1 MNNAVKDDKLFEAL
15 SELDDELIAN
25 AKHIDTYG
33 EQTVVLRRTP
43 VWKIVTGSVAA
54 AACTALLAVGGI
66 HAMNYVNE
74 KAPVASDPSAPAS
87 STFVS
92 VSGSIAYTPAEYP
105 EEAKYEIPSDMYD
118 GLQYAFGVSASDGS
132 VSLMPDFFGS
142 YEEMAKAS
150 ELIVSGEF
158 VGYSHQTYDPCDE
171 TVIPLYNAPSYNTFY
186 IDKVIK
192 GDIEP
197 GQGIAIRQNTHVYK
211 NMTYA
216 EWDMSPMI
224 CGDRWIYFLVMGE
237 DGYYT
242 PVTSKQ
248 GRYPLPFS
256 ENKKLE
262 KVGEYGYYGYDD
274 PDHPCDPNI
283 DTIYAD
289 TLEAFGL
296 RVSEN
301 FDGVELSVV
310 LNDNTFDVDED
321 IRVRATVRNT
331 TDEPIGLSMFGQGE
345 GSYTEI
351 PIRISHGGYKLTNI
365 DTKIKAFN
373 DAVGSCIVPPGE
385 EYVQEMTFRLED
397 KSEQGKYSGLATL
410 KLLSDPN
417 DVNSATFY
425 SFVNFSLTIGNVA
438 PGEKNISEN
447 EVIKVY
453 EYGSGDAEEWSMPEF
468 PEFTFR
474 CDGERMEALLGDK
487 NYTLYGGMPIEE
499 VYLVD
504 LNGDGC
510 REFVSTVAVGSGIVD
525 ESISAYDLTSGD
537 LFMIGDQKYNFSL
550 DIKDGKLIVRQYD
563 YFNPENTESELPFSL
578 SIMTHGMSGGNAFV
592 FRDGAPVEFTMPETP
607 GKTYFADKNGLVVK
621 NEDGTEKDLIPL
633 SENGF
638 IYTVYLLHTDDDGIR
653 DIVVGY
659 TKDGMLC
666 YSMLSA
672 DGVLSDHAG
681 GDNGGQTEQSV
692 TRVYEYGGK
701 TESWTMPEFPGV
713 SFRCDG
719 DGVSVSVDG
728 ENGADE
734 YGYFLY
740 TGMPIE
746 DVYLVDLNGDGYREI
761 VSTAAFG
768 SGIIDSRVYAFDY
781 ANGVHYTLC
790 DRGNYDFMLN
800 ADTGTLNVRKYKY
813 NDSHFGREPVSE
825 EPLTLDM
832 MTSDGSVY
840 VFKGSEPAEWTM
852 DEFPGIKFR
861 ADRSGIFAK
870 REDGSESNIAVD
882 SEYDLITCVYLYD
895 NDGDGK
901 REIIFEYINENGMH
915 ISRMISAEGSLA
927 EYAGGDNGEQAELA
941 EVTHFN
947 IPAVIRG
954 SESTFRDHSDY
965 KNENLSYRSAYDYC
979 NVDENAAVVSFCEGE
994 VVAVDAEPN
1003 YNGGRG
1009 RFVAVRDDLGY
1020 YYFYSHLGAV
1030 SVNVGDKVIAG
1041 TQLGIVG
1048 NSGRW
1053 DVEENGFGVRLSTYD
1068 HMPDIAVSDEGLT
1081 E

>member
-1 MNNAVKDDKLFEAL
+1 MKNDELFEAL

-33 EQTVVLRRTP
+33 EQTVVLRRIP
-43 VWKIVTGSVAA
+43 VWKIVAGSVAA

-66 HAMNYVNE
+66 HAMNYVNG
-74 KAPVASDPSAPAS
+74 KAPVS
-87 STFVS
+87 STPGSSTSVCVS
-92 VSGSIAYTPAEYP
+92 RDYAFAPAEYP
-105 EEAKYEIPSDMYD
+105 EEAKYVYNGDYGALTNYAYSTAKHD
-118 GLQYAFGVSASDGS
+118 GA

-142 YEEMAKAS
+142 YEEMAAAS
-150 ELIVSGEF
+150 ELIVSGQF
-158 VGYSHQTYDPCDE
+158 TDLTHQVYDPYDE
-171 TVIPLYNAPSYNTFY
+171 NIIPVDGSPSYNTFY
-186 IDKVIK
+186 IDKVVK

-197 GQGIAIRQNTHVYK
+197 GQGIVIRQNDHVYRDGI
-211 NMTYA
+211 YVD
-216 EWDMSPMI
+216 WDMSAMV
-224 CGDRWIYFLVMGE
+224 CGDKWIYFLVKGE

-242 PVTSKQ
+242 PVTPKQ

-256 ENKKLE
+256 ENKKML

-296 RVSEN
+296 RVSEI

-310 LNDNTFDVDED
+310 LNDNTFDVDDD
-321 IRVRATVRNT
+321 ICVRAAVRNT
-331 TDEPIGLSMFGQGE
+331 TDEPIGLSMLGQGE
-345 GSYTEI
+345 GLYTEI

-417 DVNSATFY
+417 DVKSATFY
-425 SFVNFSLTIGNVA
+425 SFMDFSLTIGDVA

-447 EVIKVY
+447 EVIKIY
-453 EYGSGDAEEWSMPEF
+453 EYGNGDTEEWTMHEF

-474 CDGERMEALLGDK
+474 CDGERIEALLGDV

-510 REFVSTVAVGSGIVD
+510 REFVSTVAVGSGIVH

-537 LFMIGDQKYNFSL
+537 LFKIGDQKYNFSL
-550 DIKDGKLIVRQYD
+550 DIKDGKLIVHQYD
-563 YFNPENTESELPFSL
+563 LFNSDDTGSDQPFSL

-592 FRDGAPVEFTMPETP
+592 FRNGAPVEFTMSETP
-607 GKTYFADKNGLVVK
+607 GKTYCVDKTRFVVK

-638 IYTVYLLHTDDDGIR
+638 IYTVYLLHTDNDGIR

-659 TKDGMLC
+659 TKDRMLC
-666 YSMLSA
+666 YSILSV
-672 DGVLSDHAG
+672 DGVPTDYAG
-681 GDNGGQTEQSV
+681 GDNGGQSEQSV
-692 TRVYEYGGK
+692 TRVYEYGDETK
-701 TESWTMPEFPGV
+701 KWTMPEFSGV
-713 SFRCDG
+713 SFSCDG
-719 DGVSVSVDG
+719 DGVSVLLDG
-728 ENGADE
+728 DNGADE

-740 TGMPIE
+740 NGMPIE
-746 DVYLVDLNGDGYREI
+746 DVYLADLNGDGKREL

-768 SGIIDSRVYAFDY
+768 SGIVDLRVYAFDF
-781 ANGVHYTLC
+781 ANGVRYTLC

-800 ADTGTLNVRKYKY
+800 ADAGTLNVCKYNY
-813 NDSHFGREPVSE
+813 NDSYFGSEPVSE

-832 MTSDGSVY
+832 MTTDGSVY
-840 VFKGSEPAEWTM
+840 VFKGSEPAQWTM
-852 DEFPGIKFR
+852 DEFPGITFC

-870 REDGSESNIAVD
+870 RKDGSESNIAVD
-882 SEYDLITCVYLYD
+882 FGYDLINCVYLYD

-901 REIIFEYINENGMH
+901 REIVFEYINEKGMH
-915 ISRMISAEGSLA
+915 ISSMLSADGSLA

-954 SESTFRDHSDY
+954 SEYTFRDHSDY
-965 KNENLSYRSAYDYC
+965 KNVDLSYKSAYDYC

-1009 RFVAVRDDLGY
+1009 RYVAVRVDPEY
-1020 YYFYSHLGAV
+1020 YYIYSHLGAV

-1053 DVEENGFGVRLSTYD
+1053 DVEENGFGVCLATYD
-1068 HMPDIAVSDEGLT
+1068 HMPDISAAEEVLPE
-1081 E
+1081 